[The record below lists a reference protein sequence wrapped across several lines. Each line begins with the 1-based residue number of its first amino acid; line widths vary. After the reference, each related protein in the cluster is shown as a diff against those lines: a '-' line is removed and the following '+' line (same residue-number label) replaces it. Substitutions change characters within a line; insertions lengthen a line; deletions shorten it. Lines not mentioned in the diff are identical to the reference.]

1 MRLLVVEDEPDLRR
15 ALARGLADRQFVV
28 DSAGDGEHALSLAL
42 GGSYDAIVLDLMLPR
57 LSGWEVLSALRHQG
71 RQTPVLLL
79 TARDAIED
87 RVRGLNTG
95 ADDYLTKPFALDEL
109 VARLQALIRRAA
121 GQPAPVV
128 EIGPIRVDLSAHRVF
143 RDGAEVPL
151 TAREIAILE
160 LLAINRGRVVS
171 RLEIAERLYPDE
183 QDVLSNTIDV
193 HVGALRRK
201 LGDAVIETRR
211 GLGYLID
218 A

>member
-28 DSAGDGEHALSLAL
+28 DTAADGDHGLSLAL

-57 LSGWEVLSALRHQG
+57 LSGWEVLSALRAQG

-109 VARLQALIRRAA
+109 VARLRALIRRAA

-151 TAREIAILE
+151 TAREVAILE

-183 QDVLSNTIDV
+183 QDVLSNAIDV